1 MSHIEYEWKAA
12 DGLKIYAQAWEPET
26 APKAV
31 VCLVHGLGEHGGRY
45 TYVAETLNQ
54 GGYAVLAS
62 DLRGHGKTEGKRG
75 HAPSFDAF
83 MDDMAI
89 LLKNAAQCYSGSP
102 CFLWGHSLG
111 GVLVANYVLRRKPQ
125 LEGVVITSA
134 GFLRTSISNQK
145 AKIQFAKIA
154 GKIIPEMSM
163 PTGLD
168 ANKISRDPEVVERYV
183 NDPLV
188 HGVATLAMAKYTID
202 AIPWACAHASEWAL
216 PVLIMH
222 GDGDAIAFVSGSEE
236 FANLIKQDCTLKI
249 WPGLWHETHNEPEK
263 EQVLA
268 YALGWLDSQISN

>member
-1 MSHIEYEWKAA
+1 MSHAEFEWKAG
-12 DGLKIYAQAWEPET
+12 DGLIIYAQAWEPEKT
-26 APKAV
+26 AKAV
-31 VCLVHGLGEHGGRY
+31 VCLVHGLGEHSGRY
-45 TYVAETLNQ
+45 EYVAQTLNQ
-54 GGYAVLAS
+54 GEYAVLAS

-75 HAPSFDAF
+75 HSPSFDAF

-89 LLKNAAQCYSGSP
+89 LLDEAAQRYPGVP

-125 LEGVVITSA
+125 LAGVVITSA
-134 GFLRTSISNQK
+134 GLRTSISNQK

-154 GKIIPEMSM
+154 GKIVPEMSM

-168 ANKISRDPEVVERYV
+168 AKQISRDPEVVERYV

-188 HGVATLAMAKYTID
+188 HGVASLVMAKYTIE
-202 AIPWACAHASEWAL
+202 AIPWAYEHASEWAL

-222 GDGDAIAFVSGSEE
+222 GDADAIAFVSGSEE
-236 FANLIKQDCTLKI
+236 FAKLIEQDCTLKI

>member
-111 GVLVANYVLRRKPQ
+111 GVLVANYALRRKPQ

-145 AKIQFAKIA
+145 TKIQFAKIA

-202 AIPWACAHASEWAL
+202 AIPWACAHASEWTL

>member
-145 AKIQFAKIA
+145 TKIQFAKIA

-202 AIPWACAHASEWAL
+202 AIPWACAHASEWTL

>member
-145 AKIQFAKIA
+145 TKIQFAKIA

-168 ANKISRDPEVVERYV
+168 AKKISRDPEVVERYV

-202 AIPWACAHASEWAL
+202 AIPWACAHASEWTL